1 MSQST
6 APILQDPLGW
16 INSAVPQS
24 ESPLRL
30 KGVPLTARIILSICA
45 RIEIGAMGIVLPDGR
60 SLVFRGKEP
69 GPQGV
74 ILLHDYRALSR
85 LASGGSLGL
94 AESYLDG
101 EWDSPDLTAVL
112 EAGVLNGRRF
122 SDFFKVSPLKRA
134 FDRIIHAL
142 RPNTRAGARRNIH
155 AHYDLGNT
163 FYERW
168 LDPTMTYSSAL
179 YLKPTDTLW
188 AAQFNKYK
196 ALCETLDLK
205 DGQTVLEIGCGW
217 GGFAEYATGFAD
229 VHVTGLTISREQL
242 DWSIRRMEMNQVDDK
257 VDILFQDY
265 RDATGTYD
273 RIASIEMFE
282 AVGEEYWPDYFRT
295 IRERLKADGKA
306 ALQIIT
312 IDDQFFDRY
321 RKRVDFIQQHIFP
334 GGMLI
339 SEPRLAQEVE
349 RAGLKITSIRRF
361 GLDYARTLAEWARTF
376 EMNWGE
382 LRRQGFDEEF
392 RRLWRFY
399 LAYCEA
405 GFRTGR
411 TNVIQ
416 VALEPA

>member
-1 MSQST
+1 MTSRSETPGEDLAPRVQRRHRDSPPRLFLT
-6 APILQDPLGW
+6 A
-16 INSAVPQS
+16 
-24 ESPLRL
+24 LRAAGRDWTRGTFAIGYPDGTDDFF
-30 KGVPLTARIILSICA
+30 GVPGS
-45 RIEIGAMGIVLPDGR
+45 
-60 SLVFRGKEP
+60 
-69 GPQGV
+69 GPNGLMHV
-74 ILLHDYRALSR
+74 RDWAFADRVMSEGDI
-85 LASGGSLGL
+85 GL
-94 AESYLDG
+94 AESYIAG
-101 EWDSPDLTAVL
+101 EWDTPHLADLLTTLAD
-112 EAGVLNGRRF
+112 N
-122 SDFFKVSPLKRA
+122 
-134 FDRIIHAL
+134 FDRL
-142 RPNTRAGARRNIH
+142 RRLAVGAPLVRAVNRARHILFRSNSPRQAQRNIH
-155 AHYDLGNT
+155 AHYDLGND
-163 FYERW
+163 FYRMW

-196 ALCETLDLK
+196 ALCEALDLE

-242 DWSIRRMEMNQVDDK
+242 DWSIRRMEMNQRVDR
-257 VDILFQDY
+257 VDLQFLDY
-265 RDATGTYD
+265 RESQGVYD

-282 AVGEEYWPDYFRT
+282 AVGEQYWPDYFRT
-295 IRERLKADGKA
+295 IRERLKPDGKA
-306 ALQIIT
+306 GLQIIT
-312 IDDQFFDRY
+312 IDDRFFDRY

-339 SEPRLAQEVE
+339 SEPRLAEEVA
-349 RAGLKITSIRRF
+349 RAGLRIVSTRRF
-361 GLDYARTLAEWARTF
+361 GMDYARTLAEWARTF
-376 EMNWGE
+376 EMNWDA
-382 LRRQGFDEEF
+382 LKQQGFDEEF

>member
-1 MSQST
+1 M
-6 APILQDPLGW
+6 
-16 INSAVPQS
+16 
-24 ESPLRL
+24 
-30 KGVPLTARIILSICA
+30 TARNRPS
-45 RIEIGAMGIVLPDGR
+45 GD
-60 SLVFRGKEP
+60 SLVPAVGPRTRSQPPRLFLAALRAVGRDWKNGTFEILYPNGSSDQFGVRGS
-69 GPQGV
+69 GPSAQLV
-74 ILLHDYRALSR
+74 VHDWAFADRVMSA
-85 LASGGSLGL
+85 GDIGL
-94 AESYLDG
+94 AESYIAG
-101 EWDSPDLTAVL
+101 EWETPHLADLLTTLAS
-112 EAGVLNGRRF
+112 N
-122 SDFFKVSPLKRA
+122 
-134 FDRIIHAL
+134 FDRLKGLARGAPVIRAVNWL
-142 RPNTRAGARRNIH
+142 RHSLFRRNSPRQAQRNIH
-155 AHYDLGNT
+155 AHYDLGND
-163 FYERW
+163 FYRWW
-168 LDPTMTYSSAL
+168 LDPTMSYSSAL
-179 YLKPTDTLW
+179 FLKEQDTLW
-188 AAQFNKYK
+188 FAQMNKYA
-196 ALCETLDLK
+196 ALCEAMDLQP
-205 DGQTVLEIGCGW
+205 GQSVLEIGCGW
-217 GGFAEYATGFAD
+217 GGFAEHAALRHD
-229 VHVTGLTISREQL
+229 ARVTGLTISHEQL
-242 DWSIRRMEMNQVDDK
+242 DWSKKRMVMQEVDDK

-265 RDATGTYD
+265 RDATGTFD

-295 IRERLKADGKA
+295 IRERLAADGKA

>member
-1 MSQST
+1 MALQPGQS
-6 APILQDPLGW
+6 
-16 INSAVPQS
+16 
-24 ESPLRL
+24 
-30 KGVPLTARIILSICA
+30 
-45 RIEIGAMGIVLPDGR
+45 
-60 SLVFRGKEP
+60 
-69 GPQGV
+69 
-74 ILLHDYRALSR
+74 
-85 LASGGSLGL
+85 
-94 AESYLDG
+94 
-101 EWDSPDLTAVL
+101 
-112 EAGVLNGRRF
+112 
-122 SDFFKVSPLKRA
+122 
-134 FDRIIHAL
+134 
-142 RPNTRAGARRNIH
+142 
-155 AHYDLGNT
+155 
-163 FYERW
+163 
-168 LDPTMTYSSAL
+168 
-179 YLKPTDTLW
+179 
-188 AAQFNKYK
+188 
-196 ALCETLDLK
+196 
-205 DGQTVLEIGCGW
+205 VLEIGCGW
-217 GGFAEYATGFAD
+217 GGFAEHAALRHD
-229 VHVTGLTISREQL
+229 ARVTGLTISREQL
-242 DWSIRRMEMNQVDDK
+242 DWSKKRMVMQEVDDK

-265 RDATGTYD
+265 RDATGTFD

-295 IRERLKADGKA
+295 IRERLAVDGKA